1 MFAVC
6 QELIE
11 LLEDERFEDDEVQG
25 LVPYDIYNDLY
36 RSL

>member
-25 LVPYDIYNDLY
+25 LVPYDIYY
-36 RSL
+36 I